1 MGRTKGKSEEEVPV
15 SEGVPPAPGAPARTG
30 AGGRPGARSAPAEEV
45 DETTRATAQL
55 EEELR
60 HVERLAL
67 AGRHENLK
75 DFVRRLL
82 VEARGL

>member
-1 MGRTKGKSEEEVPV
+1 MARTKGRGEEVPS
-15 SEGVPPAPGAPARTG
+15 SEGGSVPRAPDP
-30 AGGRPGARSAPAEEV
+30 PQAEEV

-67 AGRHENLK
+67 AGRHANLK